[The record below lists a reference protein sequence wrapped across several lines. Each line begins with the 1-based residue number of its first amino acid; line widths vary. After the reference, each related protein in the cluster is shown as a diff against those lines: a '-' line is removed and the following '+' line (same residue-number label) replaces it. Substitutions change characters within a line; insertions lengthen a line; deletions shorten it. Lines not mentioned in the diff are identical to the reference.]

1 MVNCEINVYCF
12 ILVFCA
18 IAKCI
23 NGQMLIE
30 VKFVLLFL
38 LVRPILYLHF
48 VNAQMPV
55 NVIC

>member
-12 ILVFCA
+12 ILVFCV

-48 VNAQMPV
+48 MNAQMPV